1 MVCGLR
7 ATTTNDK
14 LVLPTSMQTADA
26 TTPFEAETLE
36 QANAATDTVE
46 RGSTSYVGGAGAF

>member
-1 MVCGLR
+1 VAGEQRSLP
-7 ATTTNDK
+7 DK
-14 LVLPTSMQTADA
+14 LVLPTSVQTAEA

-36 QANAATDTVE
+36 QASAATDTVE